1 MGKDIEEW
9 KDKKELSDAR
19 DAADVKV
26 TQDAKDARDLMVA
39 KDVYQQ
45 WAKDDSYLG
54 AGLLQ

>member
-1 MGKDIEEW
+1 MKNA

-45 WAKDDSYLG
+45 SAKDDSYLG